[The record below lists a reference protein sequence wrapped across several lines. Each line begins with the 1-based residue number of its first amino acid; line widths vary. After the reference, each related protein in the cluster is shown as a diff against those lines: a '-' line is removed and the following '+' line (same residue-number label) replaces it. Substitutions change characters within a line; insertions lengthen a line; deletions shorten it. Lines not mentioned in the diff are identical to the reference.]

1 MMNFKKL
8 FMISSLGVVL
18 AFAGCSTQ
26 KTEQAATAAQNQT
39 KQEASAEKQKTLTI
53 QEGTNN
59 MKEVIKQMK
68 AELNNKEEDK
78 AIKTSE
84 GLEGNWKIFEDN
96 VKEKYFTLYEKVE
109 DPLHTIT
116 AAVKVKPL
124 DVNVMNAAIE
134 NLNKQLEQ
142 VQLSDLTTTGIQ
154 NMRDVSK
161 KMKEQLA
168 NKEEDNVIK
177 TSEGLEGNWKQ
188 FEDNIKAKSPALYEK
203 IEEPLHTINAAV
215 KVKPL
220 DTKTLGTAIDAL
232 DKQLEQYQLS
242 DLVSTG
248 TQNMRDALKKM
259 KNKIAQ
265 NDEERTIKTSA
276 YLEINWKKFE
286 DNVKAKSPELYE
298 KIEEPLHAINAAVK
312 VKPLDTKTLNNAID
326 NLDKQLEQLQKLQF

>member
-8 FMISSLGVVL
+8 FIISSLGVVL
-18 AFAGCSTQ
+18 TFAGCSTQ
-26 KTEQAATAAQNQT
+26 KTEQAATSAQNQT
-39 KQEASAEKQKTLTI
+39 KQEVSAEKQKTLSI
-53 QEGTNN
+53 QEGSNN

-68 AELNNKEEDK
+68 TELNNKEEDK
-78 AIKTSE
+78 VIKTSE

-124 DVNVMNAAIE
+124 DVNVMNTAME
-134 NLNKQLEQ
+134 NLDKQLDQ
-142 VQLSDLTTTGIQ
+142 VKLADLTTTGIQ

-161 KMKEQLA
+161 KMKEQLS
-168 NKEEDNVIK
+168 NKEEDNAIK
-177 TSEGLEGNWKQ
+177 TSEGLEENWKQ
-188 FEDNIKAKSPALYEK
+188 FEDNVKVKSPALYEK
-203 IEEPLHTINAAV
+203 IEKPLHTINAAV

-220 DTKTLGTAIDAL
+220 DTNTLNTAIDNL

-312 VKPLDTKTLNNAID
+312 VKPLDGKTLNTAID
-326 NLDKQLEQLQKLQF
+326 NLDKQLEELQKSQF

>member
-8 FMISSLGVVL
+8 FMVSSLGIVL
-18 AFAGCSTQ
+18 TLAGCGTQ
-26 KTEQAATAAQNQT
+26 KTEQVTNSAQNQT
-39 KQEASAEKQKTLTI
+39 KQEAPAEKQKTLTI
-53 QEGTNN
+53 QEGSNN

-78 AIKTSE
+78 VIKTSE

-96 VKEKYFTLYEKVE
+96 VKEKYFTLYDKVE

-124 DVNVMNAAIE
+124 DVKV
-134 NLNKQLEQ
+134 LN
-142 VQLSDLTTTGIQ
+142 
-154 NMRDVSK
+154 
-161 KMKEQLA
+161 
-168 NKEEDNVIK
+168 
-177 TSEGLEGNWKQ
+177 
-188 FEDNIKAKSPALYEK
+188 
-203 IEEPLHTINAAV
+203 
-215 KVKPL
+215 
-220 DTKTLGTAIDAL
+220 TAIDTL
-232 DKQLEQYQLS
+232 DKQLEQYQQS
-242 DLVSTG
+242 DLITTG

-259 KNKIAQ
+259 KNKISQ

-298 KIEEPLHAINAAVK
+298 KIEEPLKSINAAVK
-312 VKPLDTKTLNNAID
+312 IKPLDTKALNTNID

>member
-18 AFAGCSTQ
+18 TFAGCSTQ
-26 KTEQAATAAQNQT
+26 KTEQTTTAAQNQT

-78 AIKTSE
+78 VIKTSE

-116 AAVKVKPL
+116 AAAKVKPL
-124 DVNVMNAAIE
+124 DANVMNAAME

-142 VQLSDLTTTGIQ
+142 VQLADLTTTGIQ

-168 NKEEDNVIK
+168 NKEEDNAIK
-177 TSEGLEGNWKQ
+177 TSEGLEGNWKK
-188 FEDNIKAKSPALYEK
+188 FEDNVKAKSPALYEK

-220 DTKTLGTAIDAL
+220 DTKTLNT
-232 DKQLEQYQLS
+232 
-242 DLVSTG
+242 
-248 TQNMRDALKKM
+248 
-259 KNKIAQ
+259 
-265 NDEERTIKTSA
+265 
-276 YLEINWKKFE
+276 
-286 DNVKAKSPELYE
+286 
-298 KIEEPLHAINAAVK
+298 
-312 VKPLDTKTLNNAID
+312 AID